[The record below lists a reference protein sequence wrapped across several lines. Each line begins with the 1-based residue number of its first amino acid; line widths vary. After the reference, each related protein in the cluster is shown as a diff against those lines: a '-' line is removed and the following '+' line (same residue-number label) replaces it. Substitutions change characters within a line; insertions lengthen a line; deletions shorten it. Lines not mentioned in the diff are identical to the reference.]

1 MARKSTAAAEKN
13 ETDIKP
19 TAAADENAA
28 AVETMPTTTAEP
40 NKSIEKRIYT
50 GATVPGMKQNTVFTG
65 SIPAVI
71 DVPFVRELC
80 MELKDYGRYVKDRRD
95 PQSRATFCYKKSVE
109 LAAKIAAEKN

>member
-1 MARKSTAAAEKN
+1 MARKNTAAAEKS
-13 ETDIKP
+13 ETDVKP
-19 TAAADENAA
+19 TAATDENAA
-28 AVETMPTTTAEP
+28 AVETMLTITTEP
-40 NKSIEKRIYT
+40 NKSVEKRIYT

-65 SIPAVI
+65 GIPTVL

-80 MELKDYGRYVKDRRD
+80 MELKDYSKYVKDRRD

>member
-1 MARKSTAAAEKN
+1 MARKNIVAAEKTAA
-13 ETDIKP
+13 EATAVEEKTEEIESPP
-19 TAAADENAA
+19 TAITEADNSP
-28 AVETMPTTTAEP
+28 V
-40 NKSIEKRIYT
+40 KRIYT

-65 SIPAVI
+65 NIPTVL

-80 MELKDYGRYVKDRRD
+80 MSLKDYGRYVKDRRN